1 MEIGK
6 QIKKHRL
13 ESKLSQDDLAEKIF
27 VTRQTISNWE
37 NDKNYPDIK
46 SLLLLSNLFGVSLDI
61 LVKGDLKEMKERI
74 NEDDIKKFK
83 NTGTIYGILLI
94 SSMILA
100 VPLTYLFGKIGWIV
114 WMSIYA
120 VTMFFSIRIWK
131 LQKTHNIKTYRE
143 IVAFTEGRTL
153 DQLEKSCEKG
163 KRPYQEILFIVGT
176 GMIAIIAAKIGYYLL
191 TAFQ

>member
-13 ESKLSQDDLAEKIF
+13 ESKLSQDELAEKIF

-61 LVKGDLKEMKERI
+61 LVKGDLKEMKEKI
-74 NEDDIKKFK
+74 NEADIKKFK

-94 SSMILA
+94 ASIILA
-100 VPLTYLFGKIGWIV
+100 VPLTYRFGKIGWVI

-120 VTMFFSIRIWK
+120 VTMVYSVRISK

-153 DQLEKSCEKG
+153 DELEKSREQG

-176 GMIAIIAAKIGYYLL
+176 GVIAIIIARIAYYFLS
-191 TAFQ
+191 FF

>member
-13 ESKLSQDDLAEKIF
+13 ELKLSQDDLAEKIF

-61 LVKGDLKEMKERI
+61 LVKGDLKEMKEKI
-74 NEDDIKKFK
+74 NEDDIRKFK
-83 NTGTIYGILLI
+83 NNGTIYGILLVASI
-94 SSMILA
+94 VLA
-100 VPLTYLFGKIGWIV
+100 VPLTYIFGITGWII
-114 WMSIYA
+114 WMAIYA
-120 VTMFFSIRIWK
+120 ITMFYSVRVWK

-153 DQLEKSCEKG
+153 DELEKSCEKG

-176 GMIAIIAAKIGYYLL
+176 GAIAVIVARVAYYFLSNI
-191 TAFQ
+191 

>member
-1 MEIGK
+1 MEIGT

-13 ESKLSQDDLAEKIF
+13 ELKLSQDDLAEKIF

-61 LVKGDLKEMKERI
+61 LVKGDLKEMKEKI
-74 NEDDIKKFK
+74 NEDDIRKFK
-83 NTGTIYGILLI
+83 NNGTIYGILLVA
-94 SSMILA
+94 SMVLA
-100 VPLTYLFGKIGWIV
+100 VPLTYIFGITGWII
-114 WMSIYA
+114 WMAIYA
-120 VTMFFSIRIWK
+120 VTMFYSVRVWK

-153 DQLEKSCEKG
+153 DELEKSCEKG
-163 KRPYQEILFIVGT
+163 KRPYQEILFIVST
-176 GMIAIIAAKIGYYLL
+176 GVIAIVIARVAYYFLSS
-191 TAFQ
+191 F

>member
-13 ESKLSQDDLAEKIF
+13 ELKLSQDDLAEKIF

-61 LVKGDLKEMKERI
+61 LVKGDLKEMKEKI
-74 NEDDIKKFK
+74 NAEDIQKFK
-83 NTGTIYGILLI
+83 HMGNIFTVLLALSIILPIPMTHFFGYVGFAIWI
-94 SSMILA
+94 SIWVVAMIFA
-100 VPLTYLFGKIGWIV
+100 FQ
-114 WMSIYA
+114 
-120 VTMFFSIRIWK
+120 
-131 LQKTHNIKTYRE
+131 LQKFQKVHDIRTYRE

-153 DQLEKSCEKG
+153 DELEKSCERG
-163 KRPYQEILFIVGT
+163 KRGYQNFFLAAATGIITAVVAGIFIW
-176 GMIAIIAAKIGYYLL
+176 LL
-191 TAFQ
+191 L